1 MFSEQMVLK
10 CMFKKK
16 VVGDTLFLP
25 YLLYFLTWQGN
36 VALPHHP
43 NKIAQ
48 PPQPNFGGETIHGL

>member
-1 MFSEQMVLK
+1 
-10 CMFKKK
+10 MFKKK